1 MDVDVAEEV
10 TVSDVNLTIKDDE
23 SEQDEEEDEGEK
35 WRKKN
40 FRPRKKNFFENFVKS
55 NFLRTQWENYG
66 ILLWEQNFRETNFCK
81 NQKECKMISRKDF
94 KWEWIFG
101 FFAI

>member
-35 WRKKN
+35 
-40 FRPRKKNFFENFVKS
+40 
-55 NFLRTQWENYG
+55 
-66 ILLWEQNFRETNFCK
+66 
-81 NQKECKMISRKDF
+81 
-94 KWEWIFG
+94 
-101 FFAI
+101 

>member
-23 SEQDEEEDEGEK
+23 SEQDDEEEEGEK
-35 WRKKN
+35 WRKK
-40 FRPRKKNFFENFVKS
+40 FPSPKTIFENFVKS
-55 NFLRTQWENYG
+55 KFLRTQCEIYG
-66 ILLWEQNFRETNFCK
+66 ILLWEQIFCKINFCM

-94 KWEWIFG
+94 LWEWIVG
-101 FFAI
+101 YSAI